1 MGQYKKEILGLKN
14 TLAKIITRQ
23 VKREFLAEKITA
35 RERPKD
41 KSERRLRNKAHEG
54 IGGTGE
60 QGARRD
66 GRRHMRPR
74 LTAGSGGTERTRFPK
89 RKWPRFFQNCQEIA
103 IRRSR
108 KALKS
113 GIKKNKTTS
122 GSIEANSL
130 NKPKDQKSNVLKAAI
145 RELTLKK

>member
-41 KSERRLRNKAHEG
+41 KSEKRLRNKAHEG

-60 QGARRD
+60 QG
-66 GRRHMRPR
+66 
-74 LTAGSGGTERTRFPK
+74 LGGTVGGTCGPGSRRAAAALSEHDFQRENGQDSSRT
-89 RKWPRFFQNCQEIA
+89 A
-103 IRRSR
+103 
-108 KALKS
+108 
-113 GIKKNKTTS
+113 KK
-122 GSIEANSL
+122 
-130 NKPKDQKSNVLKAAI
+130 
-145 RELTLKK
+145 